1 MTVNGIAVLIPLKK
15 CGGNHNLLMYVWCT
29 FLQTNRTTAQFE
41 IYLYVNVTSTS
52 LVKQELCMKYT
63 YAATLFV

>member
-29 FLQTNRTTAQFE
+29 FLQTNRTTAPFE
-41 IYLYVNVTSTS
+41 IYLYVNVTCTS
-52 LVKQELCMKYT
+52 LVKQELYMKYS